1 MEDAMSRTKMA
12 LSEAESIL
20 TDLRS
25 VSQGEIAAAVVAER
39 EACLSDIEHEISAYG
54 RRSLEADALREAQ
67 SRIRRRASR

>member
-1 MEDAMSRTKMA
+1 MEDAMSRTKRA

-39 EACLSDIEHEISAYG
+39 EACLSDIEHEIQAY
-54 RRSLEADALREAQ
+54 RHRSFEVDALREAQ